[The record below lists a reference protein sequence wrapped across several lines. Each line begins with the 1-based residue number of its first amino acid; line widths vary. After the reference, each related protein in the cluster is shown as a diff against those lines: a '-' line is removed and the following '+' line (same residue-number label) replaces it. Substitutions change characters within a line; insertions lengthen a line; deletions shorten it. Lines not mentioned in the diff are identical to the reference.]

1 MFNLFK
7 WKSKRKPSKLIQM
20 AYYLIYIQDDFRQ
33 RERYFYFNSMKLCY
47 ALFLMDIK
55 HRAEHGKFLFEEEGK
70 TFGWHGFYYNSIM
83 YEFGWLANLTLYK
96 SHNGEKERDKFR
108 ELSHEEKRALEEL
121 LEEYYWKLQHCMF
134 SGDEIASFLS
144 EETQAYLH
152 KEQFPVVQNEVLEE
166 LFGAFWNLS
175 MNEEKGE
182 NVI

>member
-33 RERYFYFNSMKLCY
+33 RERYFHFNSMKLCY
-47 ALFLMDIK
+47 ALFLIDMK
-55 HRAEHGKFLFEEEGK
+55 HRAEHGKFLFEEETK

-83 YEFGWLANLTLYK
+83 NEFGWLANLTLYK
-96 SHNGEKERDKFR
+96 SYDGQKEYDKFR
-108 ELSHEEKRALEEL
+108 ELSYEERKALEEF
-121 LEEYYWKLQHCMF
+121 LEGHYWKLQNCMF
-134 SGDEIASFLS
+134 SGDGTASFLS

-152 KEQFPVVQNEVLEE
+152 AEQFPVVQNEILEE
-166 LFGAFWNLS
+166 LFNYFWDTTIGK
-175 MNEEKGE
+175 EKGE